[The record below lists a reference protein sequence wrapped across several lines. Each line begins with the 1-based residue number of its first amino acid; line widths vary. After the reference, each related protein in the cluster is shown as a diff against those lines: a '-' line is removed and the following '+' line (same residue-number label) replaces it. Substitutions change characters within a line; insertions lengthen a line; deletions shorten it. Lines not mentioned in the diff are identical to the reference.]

1 LRRPPRPIPGRRAR
15 DPSHLRAEDEMKSR
29 IAVSMAAGV
38 IAMAGLASGC
48 SQDAGPSK
56 DVELAKVELPK
67 GVAATPVSRPYK
79 SIARG
84 HSAPPAQ
91 QQTSIH

>member
-1 LRRPPRPIPGRRAR
+1 
-15 DPSHLRAEDEMKSR
+15 MKSR
-29 IAVSMAAGV
+29 KLVSMAAGAV
-38 IAMAGLASGC
+38 AIAGLVAGC

-56 DVELAKVELPK
+56 DVNLAKVDLPK

-84 HSAPPAQ
+84 HSAPPIHQ
-91 QQTSIH
+91 QASTP